1 VAFIKSGTDGLDEI
15 LKGGIRE
22 NSSILIV
29 GTPGT
34 GKSILALQFILQGAQ
49 EGQAG
54 IYITAEESVSSVRDY
69 ATSLGLELDEYEK
82 KGLVTLMRQRI
93 TSRKILT
100 LGALTSIMKKKN
112 VKRVVLDSITL
123 FKYGYEDR
131 LTSFRKEILDFLELM
146 KDSNVT
152 LICTSEKSIAD
163 LDKLRYDAQEF
174 LFEGVIVLMKIR
186 KGSSFERVI
195 TIQKMRGQDHMIDIF
210 PFTITTGGMKVHRDQ
225 LPFSL
230 IDKDF
235 RSSENG

>member
-1 VAFIKSGTDGLDEI
+1 MAFIKSGIEGLDEI
-15 LKGGIRE
+15 LKGGIQD
-22 NSSILIV
+22 NSSILVV

-34 GKSILALQFILQGAQ
+34 GKSIMALQYVLQGAR

-54 IYITAEESVSSVRDY
+54 IYITAEESVASIRDY

-82 KGLVTLMRQRI
+82 KGVVTLMRQRI
-93 TSRKILT
+93 TGRKILT
-100 LGALTSIMKKKN
+100 LGALTALMKKKR
-112 VKRVVLDSITL
+112 VRRVVLDSITL

-146 KDSNVT
+146 KDSKAT
-152 LICTSEKSIAD
+152 LLCTSEKSVAD

-174 LFEGVIVLMKIR
+174 LFDGVIVLMKIR

-210 PFTITTGGMKVHRDQ
+210 PFTISSGGIKIHRDQ

-235 RSSENG
+235 RSAENG